1 MKKFARLLAIS
12 LAVAACSPADTTT
25 TPTERT
31 STEGSTPTKSAPSST
46 EPEPR
51 QCVLPTTS
59 SATVSTGAVA
69 TDALFLSGEIFACAD
84 NVVVVGESD
93 INQLAAGAQLAAA
106 LGGPLLFPH
115 PQLAAEIGR
124 LKPQHVYVLGDA
136 EVTLPPGSRVSRLG
150 MTEAVDAARAALGVV
165 DELRLPATPDA
176 STIIETVNAIS
187 AANRV
192 VIPQTAP
199 GNTTGT
205 PPPTFDPATIV
216 AGLALATDAPTI
228 WLVNASDPVGILMAA
243 ATGQAVGARVM
254 SIDTADILRYPE
266 VGTALG
272 GRTADSLRFV
282 GTAPETSDWELVV
295 LLNGSQLP
303 GGGYS
308 ILGDEQPK
316 RYVAFY
322 GHPEIP
328 ALGVLGEQGPQETLD
343 RMAPIVDSYNA
354 DGYEAIPTFEM
365 LASVAAADITDDGDY
380 SFEWPISTFTEWIDV
395 AAEQGA
401 YVILDL
407 QPGREDFLSQAQQ
420 YEELLLRPQVGLA
433 LDPEWRLE
441 PDQVHLQQIGRVDA
455 AEVNLVVD
463 WLADLVRDNGLPQ
476 KMIIVH
482 QFREFMI
489 QDRETLKQRP
499 ELQMVLQMDGQGPIF
514 TKDATWAALTS
525 GTEDNHWR
533 WGWKNFFDED
543 TPTPSPEN
551 TMGKVP
557 VPVFVSY
564 Q

>member
-1 MKKFARLLAIS
+1 VR
-12 LAVAACSPADTTT
+12 
-25 TPTERT
+25 
-31 STEGSTPTKSAPSST
+31 
-46 EPEPR
+46 
-51 QCVLPTTS
+51 PTTS
-59 SATVSTGAVA
+59 SATVSTGAAA
-69 TDALFLSGEIFACAD
+69 TDALFLSGEIFVCAD

-106 LGGPLLFPH
+106 LGGPLLLPH

-124 LKPQHVYVLGDA
+124 LKPHHIYILGGV
-136 EVTLPPGSRVSRLG
+136 EVALPPGSEVSRLG

-176 STIIETVNAIS
+176 STIVETVNAIS
-187 AANRV
+187 DANRV

-199 GNTTGT
+199 GDTTGA
-205 PPPTFDPATIV
+205 PEPSFDAATIV
-216 AGLALATDAPTI
+216 AGLALPTDAPTV
-228 WLVNASDPVGILMAA
+228 WLVDASDQVGILMAA

-254 SIDTADILRYPE
+254 SIDTADILGYPE

-272 GRTADSLRFV
+272 GRTTDTLRFV
-282 GTAPETSDWELVV
+282 GAVPDTSDWDLAV
-295 LLNGSQLP
+295 LLNGKQLP

-322 GHPEIP
+322 GHPGTS
-328 ALGVLGEQGPQETLD
+328 ALGVLGEQGPQETFD
-343 RMAPIVDSYNA
+343 RMAPFVESYNA
-354 DGYEAIPTFEM
+354 DGYQAIPTFEM
-365 LASVAAADITDDGDY
+365 LASIAAADITDDGDY
-380 SFEWPISTFTEWIDV
+380 SSEAPASKFTEWIDV

-420 YEELLLRPQVGLA
+420 YEELLLHPHVGLA
-433 LDPEWRLE
+433 LDPEWRLL
-441 PDQVHLQQIGRVDA
+441 PDQIHLQQVGRVEA

-499 ELQMVLQMDGQGPIF
+499 ELQMILQMDGQGPIA
-514 TKDATWAALTS
+514 TKDETWAVLTS

-543 TPTPSPEN
+543 TPTPSPEH

-557 VPVFVSY
+557 IPVFVSY

>member
-1 MKKFARLLAIS
+1 MKNLARLLALS
-12 LAVAACSPADTTT
+12 LAMAACSPADTTA
-25 TPTERT
+25 PTGGTSSGGTSIT
-31 STEGSTPTKSAPSST
+31 STPSST
-46 EPEPR
+46 DPGPR
-51 QCVLPTTS
+51 QCVRETTS
-59 SATVSTGAVA
+59 TATVSTGAVA
-69 TDALFLSGEIFACAD
+69 TDALFLSGEIFVCAD

-93 INQLAAGAQLAAA
+93 INQVAAGAQLAAA

-124 LKPQHVYVLGDA
+124 LKPQHVYILGEI
-136 EVTLPPGSRVSRLG
+136 EVTLPPSSGVTRLG
-150 MTEAVDAARAALGVV
+150 MTEAVDAAKAALGVV

-187 AANRV
+187 DANRV

-199 GNTTGT
+199 GDTTGA
-205 PPPTFDPATIV
+205 PAPTFDPATIV
-216 AGLALATDAPTI
+216 AGLAVPTEAPTI
-228 WLVNASDPVGILMAA
+228 WLVNAGDPVGILLAA
-243 ATGQAVGARVM
+243 ASGQAVGARVM
-254 SIDTADILRYPE
+254 SIDTADILGYPE
-266 VGTALG
+266 VGTAIG
-272 GRTADSLRFV
+272 GRPSEALRFI
-282 GTAPETSDWELVV
+282 GAAPETSDWELAV
-295 LLNGSQLP
+295 LLNGKQLP

-322 GHPEIP
+322 GHPETS

-343 RMAPIVDSYNA
+343 RMAGFVEPYNA
-354 DGYEAIPTFEM
+354 DGHLAIPTFEM
-365 LASVAAADITDDGDY
+365 MASVAAADITDDGDY
-380 SFEWPISTFTEWIDV
+380 SFEWPVSTFTDWIDI

-407 QPGREDFLSQAQQ
+407 QSGREDFLSQAQQ
-420 YEELLLRPQVGLA
+420 YEELLLHPHVGLA
-433 LDPEWRLE
+433 LDPEWRLQ
-441 PDQVHLQQIGRVDA
+441 PDQVHLQQVGRVDA

-489 QDRETLKQRP
+489 QDRDALKQRP
-499 ELQMVLQMDGQGPIF
+499 ELQMVLQMDGQGPIA
-514 TKDATWAALTS
+514 TKDETWAVLTS

-543 TPTPSPEN
+543 TPTPSPEH

-557 VPVFVSY
+557 VPIFVSY

>member
-1 MKKFARLLAIS
+1 MRNLARLMALA
-12 LAVAACSPADTTT
+12 LTVAACSPTDTTT
-25 TPTERT
+25 TPTTGTSTSGSTTT
-31 STEGSTPTKSAPSST
+31 STEPG
-46 EPEPR
+46 PR
-51 QCVLPTTS
+51 QCVRPTTS
-59 SATVSTGAVA
+59 TANVSTGAAA
-69 TDALFLSGEIFACAD
+69 TDALFLSGEIFICAD

-106 LGGPLLFPH
+106 LGGPLLLPH

-124 LKPQHVYVLGDA
+124 LKPEHVYVLGDVD
-136 EVTLPPGSRVSRLG
+136 VTLPPGSEVSRLG
-150 MTEAVDAARAALGVV
+150 MTEAVDTARSALGAV
-165 DELRLPATPDA
+165 DELRLPADPDA
-176 STIIETVNAIS
+176 STIVETINAIS
-187 AANRV
+187 DANRV

-199 GNTTGT
+199 GDTTGS
-205 PPPTFDPATIV
+205 PEPSFDPATIV
-216 AGLALATDAPTI
+216 AGLALPTDAPMI
-228 WLVNASDPVGILMAA
+228 WLVNASDQVGLLMAA
-243 ATGQAVGARVM
+243 AAGQAVGARVM
-254 SIDTADILRYPE
+254 SIDTANVLGHPE
-266 VGTALG
+266 VGTALE
-272 GRTADSLRFV
+272 GRSADTLRFIGAV
-282 GTAPETSDWELVV
+282 PETGTWELEV
-295 LLNGSQLP
+295 LLNGRQLP

-322 GHPEIP
+322 GHPETS

-343 RMAPIVDSYNA
+343 RMAPFVESYNA
-354 DGYEAIPTFEM
+354 DGYQAIPTFEM
-365 LASVAAADITDDGDY
+365 MASVAAADITDDGDY
-380 SFEWPISTFTEWIDV
+380 SFEWPVSTFTEWIDI

-401 YVILDL
+401 YVVLDL
-407 QPGREDFLSQAQQ
+407 QSGREDFLSQAQQ
-420 YEELLLRPQVGLA
+420 YEELLLHPHVGLA
-433 LDPEWRLE
+433 LDPEWRLK
-441 PDQVHLQQIGRVDA
+441 PDEVHLQQIGRVEA

-499 ELQMVLQMDGQGPIF
+499 ELQMVLQMDGQGPIA
-514 TKDATWAALTS
+514 TKDETWAVLTS

-543 TPTPSPEN
+543 TPTPSPEH

-557 VPVFVSY
+557 IPVFVSY